1 MRYDLIDSFDTDP
14 KCARGLGSTIE
25 QFGTASPHRLKVVL
39 EIDRPSLGKR
49 LVGAASGECESGS
62 PAETDLTEEIIRNT
76 RARSGVIGTDDDR
89 CSAVA
94 HHHEI
99 YQLAHV
105 FTGALRVEVNGASLG
120 ADNCNSFDTGSGDKS
135 LRDHERVREAGACL
149 TQFHVRSRKADAV
162 GDEGDIRRDEARRA
176 GRMANEIRE
185 VADLELRFF

>member
-1 MRYDLIDSFDTDP
+1 MRNDVIDGLDTDP

-25 QFGTASPHRLKVVL
+25 QFGTAGPHRLKVVL
-39 EIDRPSLGKR
+39 EINRPSLGKG
-49 LVGAASGECESGS
+49 LVGADGGEYESGS

-89 CSAVA
+89 CSAVT

-120 ADNCNSFDTGSGDKS
+120 ADNCNCFDTGSGDKS

-149 TQFHVRSRKADAV
+149 LRFPKRSRKADAV
-162 GDEGDIRRDEARRA
+162 GDEGDIRRDEASRA
-176 GRMANEIRE
+176 GRMADEIRE
-185 VADLELRFF
+185 VAHNQPAFF

>member
-1 MRYDLIDSFDTDP
+1 MRNDMIDGLDTDP

-25 QFGTASPHRLKVVL
+25 QFGTAGPHRLKVVL
-39 EIDRPSLGKR
+39 EIDRPSLGKW
-49 LVGAASGECESGS
+49 LVGAAGGECESGS

-76 RARSGVIGTDDDR
+76 RARSGIIGTDDDR
-89 CSAVA
+89 CGAVA

-105 FTGALRVEVNGASLG
+105 FAGALRVEVNGASLG
-120 ADNCNSFDTGSGDKS
+120 ADNCNSFDTWSGDKS

-162 GDEGDIRRDEARRA
+162 GDEGNIRRDEAGRT
-176 GRMANEIRE
+176 GRMTDEICQL
-185 VADLELRFF
+185 AGIQPRFF